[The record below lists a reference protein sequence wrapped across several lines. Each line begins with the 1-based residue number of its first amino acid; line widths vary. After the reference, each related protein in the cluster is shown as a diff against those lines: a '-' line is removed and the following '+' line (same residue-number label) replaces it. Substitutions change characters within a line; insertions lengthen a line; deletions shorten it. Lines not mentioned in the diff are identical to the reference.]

1 MGAINNAFNQAAG
14 AVAIAGRMIGH
25 EKESAISRG
34 EAAKNEDIELEAQDL
49 AEKNSF
55 NENFKKAVNAN
66 KDINALKEMSSNP
79 AANGIKTL
87 DD

>member
-14 AVAIAGRMIGH
+14 AVAVAGRMIGH
-25 EKESAISRG
+25 EKESAINRG
-34 EAAKNEDIELEAQDL
+34 EAAKNEDIELAAQDL

-55 NENFKKAVNAN
+55 NENFEKAKNAT
-66 KDINALKEMSSNP
+66 KDINTLKEMSDDP
-79 AANGIKTL
+79 AANGIKTA

>member
-34 EAAKNEDIELEAQDL
+34 EAAKNEDIELEAKLVSKKIKDL
-49 AEKNSF
+49 VDSKF
-55 NENFKKAVNAN
+55 QVYDRKKETFRNI
-66 KDINALKEMSSNP
+66 KYSDI
-79 AANGIKTL
+79 IK
-87 DD
+87 